1 MSTPANLLIRGR
13 ALATDAWQRIVLAEG
28 ESAESATLPAGPVIV
43 PLALWQAR
51 KAELLARGDV
61 AVWLDA
67 NEGPEAIADDLG
79 QLPLVAVNFPKFTD
93 GRGYSTARLL
103 RERYGFRGEI
113 RAIGDVL
120 VDQLHFMSRC
130 GFDAF
135 ALRTDQK
142 PETALALFAP
152 FPESYQPGVDEPAP
166 LFRRRAA

>member
-13 ALATDAWQRIVLAEG
+13 ELATDTWQRIVLAEG
-28 ESAESATLPAGPVIV
+28 ESAESATLPAGPVVV

-67 NEGPEAIADDLG
+67 HEGPEAIADDLG

-130 GFDAF
+130 GIDAF
-135 ALRTDQK
+135 VLRADQK

-152 FPESYQPGVDEPAP
+152 FPESYQTGVDEPAP

>member
-1 MSTPANLLIRGR
+1 MSTPTVFLIRGR
-13 ALATDAWQRIVLAEG
+13 ALAADTWQLVALSEGDAAETK
-28 ESAESATLPAGPVIV
+28 TLPAGPVIV
-43 PLALWQAR
+43 PLTLWQAR
-51 KAELLARGDV
+51 KAELIARGNV

-67 NEGPEAIADDLG
+67 GEGPEAIADDLG
-79 QLPLVAVNFPKFTD
+79 KLPLVAVHFPKFTD

-103 RERYGFRGEI
+103 RERYGYRGEV

-130 GFDAF
+130 GIDAF
-135 ALRTDQK
+135 ALRADQK

-152 FPESYQPGVDEPAP
+152 FPESYQTGVDEPAP